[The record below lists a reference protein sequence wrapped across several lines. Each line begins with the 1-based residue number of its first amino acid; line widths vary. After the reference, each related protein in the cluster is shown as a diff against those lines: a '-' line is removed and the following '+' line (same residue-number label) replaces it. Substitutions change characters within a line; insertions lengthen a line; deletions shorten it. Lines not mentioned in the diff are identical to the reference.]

1 MIAHVAQTG
10 EDRGRVVLEL
20 RSGRPNAIALEAAVR
35 IARAFESE
43 IDGIFIEDA
52 QLIDCAAYAFA
63 REISLSGRERRR
75 VSTRGI
81 ERDLRLAGQ
90 LALRQI
96 AALARQENVPLRTRV
111 VRDEPLRALSI
122 ACAERGPWNVV
133 VLAEPFGA
141 AHAGHLKQLLVEI
154 ADTTGLVLVGPK
166 ARRLSG
172 PIVAALEDTERLGD
186 LLRVA
191 ERLAAL
197 DGTEILLLVVAP
209 DEEQAQNMEGAAR
222 LALEAREGVRIA
234 TAELTRGA
242 AAVVAETLRR
252 LNAGFVVCRFGG
264 VVVPEEGDLRPLM
277 TALESP
283 LLLVR

>member
-20 RSGRPNAIALEAAVR
+20 RSGRPNTIALEAAIR

-43 IDGIFIEDA
+43 IDGIFIEDE
-52 QLIDCAAYAFA
+52 QLIDCAAYTFA
-63 REISLSGRERRR
+63 SEISLSGRERRR
-75 VSTRGI
+75 VSTHGI

-96 AALARQENVPLRTRV
+96 TALARQENVPLRARV

-141 AHAGHLKQLLVEI
+141 AHASHLKQLLVEI
-154 ADTTGLVLVGPK
+154 AGTTALVLVGPK
-166 ARRLSG
+166 ARRLTG
-172 PIVAALEDTERLGD
+172 PIVAAVEDTERLGD
-186 LLRVA
+186 LLHVA

-197 DGTEILLLVVAP
+197 DGTEILLLLVAP
-209 DEEQAQNMEGAAR
+209 DEDRAHNMEGSVR

-234 TAELTRGA
+234 IAELTRGA

-252 LNAGFVVCRFGG
+252 LNAGFVVAQFGG
-264 VVVPEEGDLRPLM
+264 AVVPEEGDLRPLV
-277 TALESP
+277 TVLESP
-283 LLLVR
+283 LLLIR